1 MDRRRL
7 GRSDLQVSPLCLGG
21 NVFGWT
27 VDEATAFTL
36 FDAFLEA
43 GCNFIDTADVY
54 SSWVPGNK
62 GGESEII
69 IGKWIRARSN
79 RDKVVVATKVGS
91 EMGPGRKG
99 LSKGYIRSAVEESL
113 RRLQTDYIDLY
124 FSHWDDPDTA
134 IEETLEAYGEL
145 IRAGKVRFIGAS
157 NFNAARLKAAIGISA
172 KTGLP
177 RYECLQPH
185 FNLIDREGYQGELEK
200 LCRGN
205 EIGVVTYY
213 ALASG
218 FLTGKYRSEKDIGQK
233 ARGTRVANYLDE
245 RGFAVLEALDEVAAQ
260 VRATPAQVALAW
272 LMARPGITA
281 PIASATTIDQLKELI
296 AATRLKLDPASI
308 ERLDRAGA

>member
-43 GCNFIDTADVY
+43 GGNFIDTADVY

-62 GGESEII
+62 GGESETI

-79 RDKVVVATKVGS
+79 RDKVVIATKVGS
-91 EMGPGRKG
+91 DMGPGRKG
-99 LSKGYIRSAVEESL
+99 LSKAYIRSAVDESL

-145 IRAGKVRFIGAS
+145 VRAGKVRFIGAS

-185 FNLIDREGYQGELEK
+185 FNLVDRDGFQGELEK
-200 LCRGN
+200 LCRDN

-213 ALASG
+213 SLASG
-218 FLTGKYRSEKDIGQK
+218 FLTGKYRSEKDLRQR
-233 ARGTRVANYLDE
+233 ARGSRVANYLNE
-245 RGFAVLEALDEVAAQ
+245 RGFAVLKALDEVAAQ
-260 VRATPAQVALAW
+260 ARATPAQVALTW

-281 PIASATTIDQLKELI
+281 PIASATTIDQLKDLI
-296 AATRLKLDPASI
+296 AATLLKLDPASI